1 MIVFNQNVTSKIS
14 DRRFRRVKYKK
25 SLGKKLPCKIRV
37 TQEVGVLVPI
47 TNDLDDLILILR
59 GICFLAVINGKEAE
73 TEETGLEAERKGKAG
88 KSVMLNLKDTAI
100 SYDLLNTLWFL
111 QMILLETFIEV
122 TISFFHYF

>member
-47 TNDLDDLILILR
+47 ANDLDDLILILR

>member
-1 MIVFNQNVTSKIS
+1 MIVFNQNVRSKIS

-25 SLGKKLPCKIRV
+25 SLGKKLPCKIRG

-47 TNDLDDLILILR
+47 ANDLDDLILILR